1 MTTADATRTERTAD
15 QAPTCAKPLRADAER
30 NRLRII
36 AAARELFAQRGLE
49 VTLDDVAVHAGVG
62 VGTVYRRFD
71 NRDQLIEGVFVEH
84 LHDVATRLRTALES
98 PDTWESVVTLFTY
111 VGETMAGDRGL
122 ASVMMRIDHTAPAIE
137 TAKTAMTT
145 LIEQVHRRGVDEG
158 VLRPEIERT
167 DFFAFFT
174 MLSAVADV
182 TESTAPGTWRRYLE
196 LMLDSIRADGQRH
209 TVTVPALTDAQ
220 IRDAQAARC
229 RTR

>member
-1 MTTADATRTERTAD
+1 MTTADQVRTERTEAR
-15 QAPTCAKPLRADAER
+15 PLRADAER

-36 AAARELFAQRGLE
+36 AAARDLFAQRGLE
-49 VTLDDVAVHAGVG
+49 VTLDDVAAHAGVG

-84 LHDVATRLRTALES
+84 LHEVATRLTAALES
-98 PDTWESVVTLFTY
+98 PDTWNGVVTLFTY
-111 VGETMAGDRGL
+111 VGESMAGDRGL

-137 TAKTAMTT
+137 TAKLSMTS
-145 LIEQVHRRGVDEG
+145 LIEQVHQRGVAEG

-174 MLSAVADV
+174 MLSSIAEV

-196 LMLDSIRADGQRH
+196 LMLDSIRADGTRH
-209 TVTVPALTDAQ
+209 PLTVPAMTDEQ
-220 IRDAQAARC
+220 IRAAQAARC

>member
-1 MTTADATRTERTAD
+1 MTTTDTTVGTA
-15 QAPTCAKPLRADAER
+15 AIRPLRADAER

-36 AAARELFAQRGLE
+36 AAARELFADRGLE
-49 VTLDDVAVHAGVG
+49 VTLDDVAAHAGVG

-84 LHDVATRLRTALES
+84 LHEVATRLTAALES
-98 PDTWESVVTLFTY
+98 PDTWNGVVTLFTY
-111 VGETMAGDRGL
+111 VGESMAGDRGL
-122 ASVMMRIDHTAPAIE
+122 AAVMMRIDHTAPAIE
-137 TAKTAMTT
+137 TAKLAMTS

-182 TESTAPGTWRRYLE
+182 TQSTAPGTWRRYLE
-196 LMLDSIRADGQRH
+196 LMLDSIRADGNRQPLA
-209 TVTVPALTDAQ
+209 TPALTDAQ
-220 IRDAQAARC
+220 IRQAQAARC
-229 RTR
+229 QTR